1 MLIEAGNV
9 ESVVVVAVEHDSGLF
24 VVFHV
29 LVTEATI
36 LFELSLGKVIGA
48 LPILGEVLLVGC
60 SGHVV

>member
-9 ESVVVVAVEHDSGLF
+9 ESVVVMAIEHDSGLF

-29 LVTEATI
+29 FMAEATI